1 TVIDAGAEITLKAG
15 GSFLKLDPSGITIV
29 GAQVKINSG
38 GSPGSG
44 SGQAA
49 AAALLPGAVTPEAS
63 EDVTLKSSGA
73 PLAGGFM
80 AAAMAVAA
88 ATQGEVEPE
97 ASEDTTD
104 SSADDMEEARRQ
116 KAARWQCR
124 QGQIASARA
133 KLDAMPPGGPRDTLA
148 ATTERFERN
157 NIAVEHARLAQH
169 VYDPSQ
175 PVPMGWRDSSLNED
189 YLAAMDL
196 KPSQLKPSNSGFR
209 AGVYEPDPIIF
220 GNTLGPALA
229 FKGTQNSEDW
239 LNNLSQGLNQPSDY
253 YERAVHIGQ
262 SLKEAGARVHLVGH
276 SLGGGLVSA
285 ASRASGLP
293 ATTLNS
299 AGLHPNTVERYG
311 GTLHQPEPENIQA
324 FRVAGEILTLLQER
338 RLSSTL
344 AAAGV
349 GAALGGGTGA
359 LAGAAGSA
367 LLATLMPD
375 AVGTPYRLPGR
386 GINPVERHSMAQVIE
401 GLEAQK
407 SMDQGILAEVTGH
420 HCA

>member
-1 TVIDAGAEITLKAG
+1 
-15 GSFLKLDPSGITIV
+15 
-29 GAQVKINSG
+29 
-38 GSPGSG
+38 
-44 SGQAA
+44 
-49 AAALLPGAVTPEAS
+49 
-63 EDVTLKSSGA
+63 
-73 PLAGGFM
+73 M

-97 ASEDTTD
+97 VSEDTTD

-124 QGQIASARA
+124 QGQIAAARTR
-133 KLDAMPPGGPRDTLA
+133 LDAMPPGGPRDTLA

-175 PVPMGWRDSSLNED
+175 PVPVGWG
-189 YLAAMDL
+189 DL
-196 KPSQLKPSNSGFR
+196 STNDQLLVDIGIDPIEMRPPGSNFG
-209 AGVYEPDPIIF
+209 AGLYDPDPEVF
-220 GNTLGPALA
+220 GETFDLALV
-229 FKGTQNSEDW
+229 FKGTQNLEDW
-239 LNNLSQGLNQPSDY
+239 TNNFAQGVNRHSDY
-253 YERAVHIGQ
+253 YARAIDMGNN
-262 SLKEAGARVHLVGH
+262 LKRSGARLHLVGH

-293 ATTLNS
+293 AITLNS
-299 AGLHPNTVERYG
+299 AGLHPNTLERYG

-324 FRVAGEILTLLQER
+324 YRVAGEILTLLQER

-349 GAALGGGTGA
+349 GAALGGGAGA

-367 LLATLMPD
+367 LLATVMPD

-386 GINPVERHSMAQVIE
+386 GINPIERHSMVQVIE

-407 SMDQGILAEVTGH
+407 SLDQGILAEATGH
-420 HCA
+420 HCR